1 MNAPESLKLL
11 QNTVSKQ
18 RQVMLVCRDSA
29 IRPIPLGTILLPADV
44 AQRRMENFW
53 QGIFPP
59 KPDQLPRLVELTVTF
74 RNIATLPYGIVRNGA
89 VKGQELLGWMREP
102 PALSADM
109 TADESLRQCFS
120 VLSARGF
127 DALQVPLPEG
137 RGYSGLVPF
146 SSRQIEISGQTLDM
160 KRSSHCCLG
169 YRWVWHPLS
178 VEEQRAVSGQN
189 LAPA

>member
-1 MNAPESLKLL
+1 MNAPEPVVLL
-11 QNTVSKQ
+11 QSEAPKQ
-18 RQVMLVCRDSA
+18 RTVMLVCRDGE
-29 IRPIPLGTILLPADV
+29 IKPLRPGTVLLPFDV

-53 QGIFPP
+53 RGILPP
-59 KPDQLPRLVELTVTF
+59 KPEKLPRLVELTVTF

-102 PALSADM
+102 PALPADL

-137 RGYSGLVPF
+137 RGCFGLVPLF
-146 SSRQIEISGQTLDM
+146 PQQVEMPTQTLDM
-160 KRSSHCCLG
+160 KRSSHSCFG
-169 YRWVWHPLS
+169 YRWVWHSLS
-178 VEEQRAVSGQN
+178 PEEQRVVFRGN

>member
-1 MNAPESLKLL
+1 MNAPESVVLL
-11 QNTVSKQ
+11 QNTEPKQ
-18 RQVMLVCRDSA
+18 RKVMLVYRDGVM
-29 IRPIPLGTILLPADV
+29 RPPPLGTVLLPSDV
-44 AQRRMENFW
+44 AQKRMENFW

-127 DALQVPLPEG
+127 DALQVPLSEG
-137 RGYSGLVPF
+137 RGHFGLVPL
-146 SSRQIEISGQTLDM
+146 SSQQIEKLGQTLDM
-160 KRSSHCCLG
+160 KRSSHGCFGC
-169 YRWVWHPLS
+169 RWVWHSLS
-178 VEEQRAVSGQN
+178 AEEQQTVSGRN